1 MGIEAFLDAS
11 AAYPPPDSNA
21 GGATALPSYGTAGF
35 RAKAHLLPS
44 TVFRCGGLIALR
56 SMKLEGAVTG
66 LMITASHN
74 PEEDNGVKLVEPMG
88 EMLVPAWEL
97 HATTVAHATDDS
109 SSAGLKG
116 ALESI
121 VAAEGIAMSSE
132 ASARVILAYDTR
144 PSSVA
149 LAEAAKLGA
158 EAMGAEVVDLGLR
171 TTPQLHWA
179 IRATNLGREDAE
191 EERAYFREL
200 TSAFGVLV
208 KDCPA
213 LAEPIKVLVD
223 CANGVGGRKVL
234 HISHDLKEHGLH
246 LEPRNMGYGTLN
258 HGCGSDHVHVKKQ
271 APSEIEAPKDAGV
284 RCVSVDGDA
293 DRLVYFQ
300 LLSAQGKAVELFDGD
315 KIACLAAV
323 FLKVRHRR
331 ESSRGKGERGMDGE
345 ETRQHASSLHTPIRC
360 RAT

>member
-1 MGIEAFLDAS
+1 MGIEEFLDAS
-11 AAYPPPDSNA
+11 ASYPPPDSNS
-21 GGATALPSYGTAGF
+21 GGAAALPSYGTAGF

-56 SMKLEGAVTG
+56 SMKLDGAVTG

-97 HATTVAHATDDS
+97 HATTVAHATDS
-109 SSAGLKG
+109 TPGGLKA

-121 VAAEGIAMSSE
+121 VAAEEIAVSSD
-132 ASARVILAYDTR
+132 SAKVILAYDTR

-149 LAEAAKLGA
+149 LAEAAKRGA
-158 EAMGAEVVDLGLR
+158 EAMGAQVVDLGLR

-179 IRATNLGREDAE
+179 IRATNLGREDANE
-191 EERAYFREL
+191 EKAYFREL
-200 TSAFGVLV
+200 TAAYGVLV

-213 LAEPIKVLVD
+213 LPEPTKVLVD

-234 HISHDLKEHGLH
+234 SISHGLKDFGLH

-258 HGCGSDHVHVKKQ
+258 YGCGSDHVHTKKQ
-271 APSEIEAPKDAGV
+271 PPSEIEAPKDAGV

-300 LLSAQGKAVELFDGD
+300 LLPTEGNAVQLFDGD

-323 FLKVRHRR
+323 FLKVRHRQR
-331 ESSRGKGERGMDGE
+331 ESGKGEP
-345 ETRQHASSLHTPIRC
+345 QSSVLHHFPTSIRC
-360 RAT
+360 GAP